1 MEQILLAQL
10 DQARRNMSQ
19 AAFDEDYSEAAVW
32 MNKIEALEDVLAEAG
47 VHKQADEKVQ
57 AQGFNVV
64 DIHG

>member
-10 DQARRNMSQ
+10 DQARRNMVR
-19 AAFDEDYSEAAVW
+19 AAFDEDYPDAAVW

-47 VHKQADEKVQ
+47 IHEQHS
-57 AQGFNVV
+57 NVV